1 MHVLGAACHSGKQ
14 GRGIFG
20 GRHRDIHIHTIG
32 DKDFLRSSFLDG
44 RVHGQHPP
52 PGIGCGG
59 IGYGLCGALRRGFFH
74 DRFRCA
80 ALSFCLRRFGQVGFV
95 RDGDNTAV

>member
-20 GRHRDIHIHTIG
+20 GHRRDIHIHAVG
-32 DKDFLRSSFLDG
+32 DQGFPRNRFLDG
-44 RVHGQHPP
+44 SGHGLHLR

-59 IGYGLCGALRRGFFH
+59 IGYGLCGTFRGGFFH

-80 ALSFCLRRFGQVGFV
+80 ALGFCLRRFGQVGFV